1 MRDLVE
7 RPRWYRPEEG
17 DKPLAFREHGRA
29 VGPTTPTW

>member
-17 DKPLAFREHGRA
+17 DKPLAFASMVAR